1 MTSNTPVTE
10 KVHGYPRLAGKIEI
24 RPEFA
29 IFRRFGALNAENLL
43 YLQAELTD
51 LENSLRQQQK
61 VDSESG
67 HPRKSIYSRSWY
79 PLSIS
84 AKHGDTTQLDIVLEI
99 RKKLKAYSKFIVYG
113 KV

>member
-1 MTSNTPVTE
+1 MTSNIPGIE
-10 KVHGYPRLAGKIEI
+10 KVYGYPRFAGQIETQ
-24 RPEFA
+24 PEYA

-51 LENSLRQQQK
+51 LEISLRQQQK

-67 HPRKSIYSRSWY
+67 HARKSKYSRSWY

-84 AKHGDTTQLDIVLEI
+84 KSHGDTTQLDIVLEI
-99 RKKLKAYSKFIVYG
+99 RKKLKEYSMSFI
-113 KV
+113 